1 MMRQIAGAF
10 AEYEKALPSGKY
22 QMHRRTLLKCGTA
35 LIAGADKAVARPAP
49 VLLDDVGFMQLAI
62 NETAQAEF
70 PCGAVIVK
78 DGEVL
83 ARGYNRTR
91 ADRDPTAHGEMV
103 AIRAFIAARARRA

>member
-1 MMRQIAGAF
+1 MSTKIGW
-10 AEYEKALPSGKY
+10 LPSGKY

-35 LIAGADKAVARPAP
+35 LIATAIAGADKAVARPAP

-62 NETAQAEF
+62 SETAQAEF
-70 PCGAVIVK
+70 PFGAVIVK

-103 AIRAFIAARARRA
+103 AIRAFIAARARHA